1 MMSKDLWRI
10 VTLALVATLGGYA
23 SGEYALCYLLAA
35 IGYIAWLHRNLG
47 RLLEWL
53 RHRKTHEPPDPE
65 GVFEELSLE
74 IDYLRE
80 RHKKRKKKLAAYL
93 KQFQQATRALPD
105 ATVVLGDDNEV
116 QWANEAATRHL
127 GIRWPEDMGQRII
140 NLIRTPKVRDFVLAR
155 AEHSALEIPS
165 PTNPYRH
172 LSVLLAPYGKARWLF
187 VARDVT
193 QLHRAN
199 QIRSDFVANVSHEL
213 RTPITVF
220 RGYLETLVDQRE
232 QAPPAWTPVL
242 EQLDAHAHRMQTL
255 VEELLLLSRLEQDD
269 DVPNPEPVAVSEML
283 SDILRAA
290 RVVSGKREHLFSLE
304 VDPALQI
311 MGSAKELHSAFSN
324 LVINAV
330 NYTPARG
337 VVQIRWYRD
346 PRGAHLEV
354 QDNGI
359 GIAEEHLERITE
371 RFYRVDS
378 SRARGEGGTGLG
390 LAIVKHVLLR
400 HHATLDIQSRLGE
413 GSTFRC
419 DFPPETIA
427 PQAALPL
434 SQPA

>member
-1 MMSKDLWRI
+1 MMSKDWWRLASLALLA
-10 VTLALVATLGGYA
+10 TLAGVL
-23 SGEYALCYLLAA
+23 SGEYALCYLVTAV
-35 IGYIAWLHRNLG
+35 GYIAWVHRNLDL
-47 RLLEWL
+47 LLEWL
-53 RHRKTHEPPDPE
+53 RIPKTHVPPEPP

-74 IDYLRE
+74 VDYLRE

-105 ATVVLGDDNEV
+105 ATVVLGDDGDV
-116 QWANEAATRHL
+116 QWANEAAARHL
-127 GIRWPEDMGQRII
+127 GIRWPEDMGQRVT
-140 NLIRTPKVRDFVLAR
+140 NLIRLPKVRDFVLER
-155 AEHSALEIPS
+155 AENGTLEISS
-165 PTNPYRH
+165 PTNPNRH
-172 LSVLLAPYGKARWLF
+172 LSILLAPYGKARWLF

-220 RGYLETLVDQRE
+220 RGYLETLVDQRA
-232 QAPPAWTPVL
+232 QAPPAWLPVL
-242 EQLDAHAHRMQTL
+242 DQLNAHANRMQAL
-255 VEELLLLSRLEQDD
+255 VEELLLLSRLEQED

-283 SDILRAA
+283 SDILREA
-290 RVVSGKREHLFSLE
+290 RVISGRREHLFSIE
-304 VDPALQI
+304 IDPGVQI

-337 VVQIRWYRD
+337 VIHVRWFLD
-346 PRGAHLEV
+346 ALGAHLEV

-371 RFYRVDS
+371 RFYRVDT
-378 SRARGEGGTGLG
+378 SRARSDGGTGLG

-400 HHATLDIQSRLGE
+400 HHATLEIRSKLGE

-419 DFPPETIA
+419 DFPPETISA
-427 PQAALPL
+427 QAALPL